1 MKKKITSI
9 VLSFILILSLT
20 GCGMMADAF
29 NDIFGDNVETPYTV
43 GADEE
48 SVTGE
53 ELDQY
58 ESVPDIVMVE
68 SGRDQEGL
76 YYYDLLSDDEKVIYS
91 QILYILQGM
100 MEDVSISTL
109 DENVLEKVFGYV
121 LNDHP
126 ELFYVDGYNYTRYTV
141 GNIPQKMTFSGTYN
155 MSKDEVN
162 KHVERV
168 NAYIS
173 EFSENLK
180 NNIDKVDD
188 YNIIKFVYE
197 YIILNTDYDESAEHN
212 QSIVSVME
220 NGRSVCSGYS
230 KTAQL
235 LLNSCGISTTMVL
248 GRVKDGESHSWNLVL
263 ADGKY
268 YYMDVTWGDSSY
280 TLREDTGDF
289 KNSLPPVNYN
299 YMLMTSDLV
308 RSSHDF
314 DHPELFPE
322 CVSMEDNYF
331 VREGLYFTAVDEGML
346 WQAFNNAYVKEKEYI
361 MIRMDNADIYA
372 KMRSFLLD
380 DQKIFDYIIS
390 REGTVSYAEN
400 PEQLYMIFWL

>member
-9 VLSFILILSLT
+9 VLSFVLTLSLT

-29 NDIFGDNVETPYTV
+29 NEIFGDNTGSPYTV

-53 ELDQY
+53 ELDQH

-68 SGRDQEGL
+68 SGKDQEGL
-76 YYYDLLSDDEKVIYS
+76 YYYGLLSDDEKVIYS

-100 MEDVSISTL
+100 MEDVAISTL

-141 GNIPQKMTFSGTYN
+141 GNVPQKMTFSGTYN
-155 MSKDEVN
+155 MSPEEVN
-162 KHVERV
+162 EHVKRV

-173 EFSENLK
+173 DFSESLK

-212 QSIVSVME
+212 QSIISVME

-235 LLNSCGISTTMVL
+235 LLNSCGIRTTMVL

-314 DHPELFPE
+314 DHPEIFPE

-331 VREGLYFTAVDEGML
+331 VKEGLYFTAVDEGML

-361 MIRMDNADIYA
+361 MIRMDNEDVYA

>member
-1 MKKKITSI
+1 MKNKITTI
-9 VLSFILILSLT
+9 ALSLVLILAMT
-20 GCGMMADAF
+20 GCGMMADAL
-29 NDIFGDNVETPYTV
+29 NDIIADNVVSPYTV
-43 GADEE
+43 ESDEE
-48 SVTGE
+48 SVISPE
-53 ELDQY
+53 PDQH
-58 ESVPDIVMVE
+58 ESVPEIDMVE
-68 SGRDQEGL
+68 YGKDQEGL
-76 YYYDLLSDDEKVIYS
+76 YYYDLLSDDEKAIYS

-141 GNIPQKMTFSGTYN
+141 GNVPQKMTFSGTYN
-155 MSKDEVN
+155 MSPDEVN
-162 KHVERV
+162 KHVEHV
-168 NAYIS
+168 NEYIS
-173 EFSENLK
+173 DFSESLK

-197 YIILNTDYDESAEHN
+197 YIILNTDYDEKAEHN
-212 QSIVSVME
+212 QSIISVME

-235 LLNSCGISTTMVL
+235 LLNSCGVKTTIVL

-280 TLREDTGDF
+280 TLRDDSAEF

-308 RSSHDF
+308 KSSHDF
-314 DHPELFPE
+314 DHPEIFPE

-331 VREGLYFTAVDEGML
+331 VREGLYFTAVDDKML

-361 MIRMDNADIYA
+361 MIRMDNEDVYRQ
-372 KMRSFLLD
+372 MRSFLLD
-380 DQKIFDYIIS
+380 DQKIFDYIIT

>member
-1 MKKKITSI
+1 MNRKIISI
-9 VLSFILILSLT
+9 VLAIFLVLTLS
-20 GCGMMADAF
+20 GCGKLSEGLYSTIEDTLGSANTDGTVPEYAT
-29 NDIFGDNVETPYTV
+29 GDSE
-43 GADEE
+43 
-48 SVTGE
+48 GE
-53 ELDQY
+53 NEPI
-58 ESVPDIVMVE
+58 PDIITAE

-76 YYYDLLSDDEKVIYS
+76 FYYDLLSDDEKTIYS

-100 MEDVSISTL
+100 MEDVTISTM
-109 DENVLEKVFGYV
+109 DENILEKVFGYV

-126 ELFYVDGYNYTRYTV
+126 ELFYVEGYNYTRYTV
-141 GNIPQKMTFSGTYN
+141 GNIPQKMTFSGTYS
-155 MSKDEVN
+155 MSTEEVN
-162 KHVERV
+162 EHVGRI

-173 EFSENLK
+173 DFSESLK

-197 YIILNTDYDESAEHN
+197 YIIFGTDYDEQAEHN
-212 QSIVSVME
+212 QSIISVME

-235 LLNSCGISTTMVL
+235 LLNSCGVKTTIVL

-280 TLREDTGDF
+280 TLREDSGEFT
-289 KNSLPPVNYN
+289 NSLPPVNYN
-299 YMLMTSDLV
+299 YMLMTTDLV
-308 RSSHDF
+308 KSTHDF
-314 DHPELFPE
+314 DNPELFPQ

-331 VREGLYFTAVDEGML
+331 VKEGLYFTAVDDKML

-361 MIRMDNADIYA
+361 MIRMDNMDVYS
-372 KMRSFLLD
+372 KMRSYLLD

>member
-1 MKKKITSI
+1 MKRKITSI
-9 VLSFILILSLT
+9 ALLLILIPALT

-29 NDIFGDNVETPYTV
+29 NDIFGDNASSQYTV
-43 GADEE
+43 EADEE
-48 SVTGE
+48 SVTSE

-58 ESVPDIVMVE
+58 GTVPDVAAIG
-68 SGRDQEGL
+68 SGIDQEGL
-76 YYYDLLSDDEKVIYS
+76 YYYDLLNDDEKIIYS

-100 MEDVSISTL
+100 MEDVTISTL
-109 DENVLEKVFGYV
+109 DEKVLEKVFGYV

-126 ELFYVDGYNYTRYTV
+126 ELFYVEGYNYTRYSV
-141 GNIPQKMTFSGTYN
+141 GNTPQKMTFSGSYN
-155 MSKDEVN
+155 MSPDEVN
-162 KHVERV
+162 MHVQRI

-173 EFSENLK
+173 AFSESLK

-197 YIILNTDYDESAEHN
+197 YIILGTDYDEHAEYN

-235 LLNSCGISTTMVL
+235 LLNSCGIKTTVVL
-248 GRVKDGESHSWNLVL
+248 GRVKDGESHSWNLVF

-268 YYMDVTWGDSSY
+268 YFMDVTWGDSSY
-280 TLREDTGDF
+280 SLREGSEEF

-314 DHPELFPE
+314 DSPELFPE

-331 VREGLYFTAVDEGML
+331 VREGLYFTAVDDQML

-361 MIRMDNADIYA
+361 MIRMDNEDVYRQ
-372 KMRSFLLD
+372 MRSYLLD
-380 DQKIFDYIIS
+380 DQKIFDYILS
-390 REGTVSYAEN
+390 REGSVSYAEN
-400 PEQLYMIFWL
+400 PEQLYMIFWI